1 MSTSKLN
8 RKPLLALPAI
18 VFLLS
23 GDLAGQPPQISG
35 TLLFENEHVRV
46 RRVTIPAGNKSEMHA
61 HANPSL
67 EIFLTEDHVRET
79 LSDGTVHVWRSKPNQ
94 VAWTGANTHRV
105 ENLMKTP
112 VELISIEF
120 KSLPA
125 AAAKAPGSASASE
138 FENEW
143 IKVTRAKLAPREKG
157 AMHSH
162 PMYIGVFL
170 SDYAKLRMYSADG
183 SSRDVEG
190 KRGDTSWRAPV
201 THRVENLLDVP
212 FEALDINLKSPK

>member
-1 MSTSKLN
+1 MNTDKLS
-8 RKPLLALPAI
+8 RKSFFVLVAT

-23 GDLAGQPPQISG
+23 GGLSGRPAQISS

-46 RRVTIPAGNKSEMHA
+46 DRVTIPPGNKSPMHA

-67 EIFLTEDHVRET
+67 EIFLTEDHVREI
-79 LSDGTVHVWRSKPNQ
+79 LSDGTVHVWRSKPNE

-120 KSLPA
+120 KALPL
-125 AAAKAPGSASASE
+125 AAAKTPSMPSGSE
-138 FENEW
+138 FENDW

-157 AMHSH
+157 AVHSH

-170 SDYAKLRMYSADG
+170 SDVVKLRMHSADG
-183 SSRDVEG
+183 SVRDAEG

-212 FEALDINLKSPK
+212 FEALDINFKPRK